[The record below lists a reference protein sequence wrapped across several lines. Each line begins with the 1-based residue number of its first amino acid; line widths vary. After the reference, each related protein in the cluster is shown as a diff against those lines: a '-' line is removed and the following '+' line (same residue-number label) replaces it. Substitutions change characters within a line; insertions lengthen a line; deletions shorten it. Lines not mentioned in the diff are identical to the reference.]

1 MASASDVE
9 LGAMGLTLPGVFA
22 MSARRHMQ
30 ECGTTRAQI
39 GVKNHVNGALNP
51 SAHFRRP
58 IRAG

>member
-1 MASASDVE
+1 
-9 LGAMGLTLPGVFA
+9 MGLTLPGVFA